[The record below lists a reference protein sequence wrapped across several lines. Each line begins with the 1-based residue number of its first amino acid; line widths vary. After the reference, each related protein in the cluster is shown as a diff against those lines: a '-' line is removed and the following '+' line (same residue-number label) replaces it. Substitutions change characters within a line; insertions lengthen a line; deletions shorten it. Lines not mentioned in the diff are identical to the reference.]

1 MHLFRF
7 LAPKPTISDKD
18 LSSGLRWLALE
29 GGTSMGFFSITTSG
43 FLAAFALALGANNF
57 QIGILAALPF
67 AMQIVQI
74 PSIWLVEKIRRRK
87 AISVLS
93 WIPAQLLW
101 FPMALIPL
109 FMDVPGKGPVTLL
122 LVLMTLRGVLSAVC
136 ATAWNGW
143 IRDLVPQNILGR
155 FFSRRLILATILGM
169 TFSLGAAFFVDYWGR
184 WSDGGNSLMGYI
196 IVLLFGAV
204 FLGMASPVFMSLIS
218 EPLMQPAPVP
228 QPSLMKRL
236 ATPLR
241 DRNYSRLLMFLS
253 LWGFASNLP
262 VPFFAVYMLV
272 WLQFPLAWVIGLSI
286 LSQSFNILF
295 LRLWGRY
302 TDRFGAKAVISFCVS
317 IYLLVIFGWVFTT
330 MPDRYVL
337 TVPLLIVLHI
347 FFGIATAGINIAV
360 STIGWK
366 LAPKSETTTYL
377 AGASLAINVGAGV
390 GPLVGGILADF
401 FVDRQLN
408 LTFSWVSPGT
418 SVDIPAMSV
427 IGYDFL
433 FIIAVLYGLL
443 TLSLLKAVKEEGEV
457 TRDVI
462 LESLVYP
469 ARDTSRPASMVPQ
482 YNLIS
487 TSMLGYL
494 KRIPIPGIDAVVGVT
509 AYQIAETAR
518 AAANAAIQGRRL
530 TQKLTQFLERGL
542 AKILNSEKVMDKH
555 AVEITREATRGA
567 MHVMDDKPV
576 PLQDL
581 VLPVT
586 SGVVEAS
593 SHAGA
598 NPMES
603 LIGASQGVIQ
613 GAAETGADLS
623 EATRRTLEAAR
634 EIALRT
640 GLPEEEA
647 VIQAAQGAL
656 KAAEQIGP
664 EAAAQVVEEL
674 PEQVFTLHAAEE
686 ESAARQAAGMPPL
699 DKPEEAL

>member
-1 MHLFRF
+1 MRIFRF
-7 LAPKPTISDKD
+7 LTPKPTISDKD

-43 FLAAFALALGANNF
+43 FLAAFALALGANNL

-87 AISVLS
+87 AIAVLS
-93 WIPAQLLW
+93 WFPAQLLW
-101 FPMALIPL
+101 IPMALIPL
-109 FMDVPGKGPVTLL
+109 FMDVPGKGPITLL
-122 LVLMTLRGVLSAVC
+122 LVLMTMRGVLAAVC

-155 FFSRRLILATILGM
+155 FFSRRLILATVLGM
-169 TFSLGAAFFVDYWGR
+169 VFSFGAAFFVDYWSHISG
-184 WSDGGNSLMGYI
+184 DGNTLMGYV
-196 IVLLFGAV
+196 IVILFGAV
-204 FLGMASPVFMSLIS
+204 FLGLASPVFMSLIA
-218 EPLMQPAPVP
+218 EPLMQPAPIP
-228 QPSLMKRL
+228 QPSLRKRL
-236 ATPLR
+236 TMPLK
-241 DRNYSRLLMFLS
+241 DKNYSRLLMFLS

-337 TVPLLIVLHI
+337 TVPLLIVLHV

-366 LAPKSETTTYL
+366 LAPRNETTTYL
-377 AGASLAINVGAGV
+377 AGASLAVNVGAGI
-390 GPLVGGILADF
+390 GPLVGGFLADF
-401 FVDRQLN
+401 FVGRQLN
-408 LTFSWVSPGT
+408 LTFSWISPGT
-418 SVDIPAMSV
+418 TVDIPAMSI

-433 FIIAVLYGLL
+433 FIIAVIYGLL
-443 TLSLLKAVKEEGEV
+443 TLSLLKAVNEEGEV

-518 AAANAAIQGRRL
+518 AAANAALQGR
-530 TQKLTQFLERGL
+530 KLTQRLTRSLERGL
-542 AKILNSEKVMDKH
+542 ARILNNKPALNEH

-576 PLQDL
+576 PLQNL

-598 NPMES
+598 DPLES
-603 LIGASQGVIQ
+603 LLGASQGVIQ

-640 GLPEEEA
+640 GIPEEEA
-647 VIQAAQGAL
+647 VIQAAGGVL
-656 KAAEQIGP
+656 HAAEQIGP
-664 EAAAQVVEEL
+664 EAAAEVVEEL
-674 PEQVFTLHAAEE
+674 PEQVLSLLTSEE
-686 ESAARQAAGMPPL
+686 ENDTMPEKDL
-699 DKPEEAL
+699 TEKPEEAV

>member
-1 MHLFRF
+1 
-7 LAPKPTISDKD
+7 
-18 LSSGLRWLALE
+18 
-29 GGTSMGFFSITTSG
+29 MGFFSITTSG
-43 FLAAFALALGANNF
+43 FLAAFALALGASNL

-67 AMQIVQI
+67 AMQVVQI

-87 AISVLS
+87 AIALLS
-93 WIPAQLLW
+93 WFPAQALW
-101 FPMALIPL
+101 IPMALIPL
-109 FMDVPGKGPVTLL
+109 FMDVPGKGPITLL

-143 IRDLVPQNILGR
+143 IRDLVPQSILGH
-155 FFSRRLILATILGM
+155 FFSRRLSLATILGM
-169 TFSLGAAFFVDYWGR
+169 GFSLGAAFFVDYWSRLSG
-184 WSDGGNSLMGYI
+184 DGTTIMGYV

-204 FLGMASPVFMSLIS
+204 FLGLASPVFMSFIA

-228 QPSLMKRL
+228 QPSLKTRL
-236 ATPLR
+236 ETPLR
-241 DRNYSRLLMFLS
+241 DKNYRRLMLFLS

-272 WLQFPLAWVIGLSI
+272 RLQFPLAWVIGLSI

-302 TDRFGAKAVISFCVS
+302 TDRFGAKAVMSFCVS

-330 MPDRYVL
+330 MPERWVL
-337 TVPLLIVLHI
+337 TIPLLIALYA

-366 LAPKSETTTYL
+366 LAPKNETTSYL
-377 AGASLAINVGAGV
+377 ASASLAINVGAGI
-390 GPLVGGILADF
+390 GPLVGGLLADF
-401 FVDRQLN
+401 FISRQLN
-408 LTFSWVSPGT
+408 LTFSWVSPGGT
-418 SVDIPAMSV
+418 VDIPAMSI

-443 TLSLLKAVKEEGEV
+443 TLSLLKTVKEEGEV
-457 TRDVI
+457 ARDVI

-487 TSMLGYL
+487 TSMMGYL

-518 AAANAAIQGRRL
+518 AAANAAMQGRKLTRRL
-530 TQKLTQFLERGL
+530 TRSLERGL
-542 AKILNSEKVMDKH
+542 ARIWNTRQVLDEH
-555 AVEITREATRGA
+555 AVAVTREATRGA
-567 MHVMDDKPV
+567 MHVVDDQPIS
-576 PLQDL
+576 LENL
-581 VLPVT
+581 VLPVA

-598 NPMES
+598 DPMES

-613 GAAETGADLS
+613 GASETGADLS

-634 EIALRT
+634 EIAIRA
-640 GLPEEEA
+640 GIPEEEA
-647 VIQAAQGAL
+647 VIQAAEGAL
-656 KAAEQIGP
+656 QAAEQIGP
-664 EAAAQVVEEL
+664 EAAAEVAEEL
-674 PEQVFTLHAAEE
+674 PEEVFTLHASEDPSGGKEMAGVVNTD
-686 ESAARQAAGMPPL
+686 AAAG
-699 DKPEEAL
+699 DKPKEAR